1 MVAPIDMSEK
11 RVHTR
16 MQSCISVIRRLGPSS
31 AKKIGFE
38 LGYGP
43 SWAYPFLERAQELG
57 WVTKY
62 GGKPAMYDLAAAHK
76 EGKKQSL
83 ISRTSLEADCEV
95 FDCGSM
101 ATEQIN
107 AGTQSI
113 AMCYDHYDQL
123 RCLLKEIEIVI

>member
-1 MVAPIDMSEK
+1 MSEK
-11 RVHTR
+11 RVYTR
-16 MQSCISVIRRLGPSS
+16 IQSCISVIRRLGPSS
-31 AKKIGFE
+31 AKKIGHE

-43 SWAYPFLERAQELG
+43 SWAYPFLERAQQLG
-57 WVTKY
+57 WVTKL
-62 GGKPAMYDLAAAHK
+62 GGKPALFDLAAAHK
-76 EGKKQSL
+76 EKKNQAL
-83 ISRTSLEADCEV
+83 ISHSTLESDCEV
-95 FDCGSM
+95 YQCSHG